1 MDIVRDT
8 KLVERRINPS
18 FISRQYNIEE
28 DGKDDLGMVRWI
40 SPLDIEITLSSSL
53 QLYSNYKIT
62 K

>member
-28 DGKDDLGMVRWI
+28 DGKDDLGMVR
-40 SPLDIEITLSSSL
+40 
-53 QLYSNYKIT
+53 
-62 K
+62 